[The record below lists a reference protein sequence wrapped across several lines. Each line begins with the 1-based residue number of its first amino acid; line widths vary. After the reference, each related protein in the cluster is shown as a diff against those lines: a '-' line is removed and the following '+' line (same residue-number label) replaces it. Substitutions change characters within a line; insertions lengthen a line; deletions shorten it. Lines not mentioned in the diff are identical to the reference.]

1 MFAKKITYTDFS
13 GETRTEEFLFNMSKT
28 DIVQWQYSVNGG
40 IDELFKKVTNEND
53 QVSLIQLVKDLIHRA
68 YGEKSIDGKRF
79 EKRRNGVDLADEFEQ
94 TAAYDI
100 LFMELVQNANAA
112 SDFINGIMPTDL
124 VAQMNAAP
132 KLPDGSID
140 MNALKAANK

>member
-40 IDELFKKVTNEND
+40 IDELFKKVTNEGD
-53 QVSLIQLVKDLIHRA
+53 QVALISLVKDLIHRA
-68 YGEKSIDGKRF
+68 YGEKSIDGKKF

-94 TAAYDI
+94 TAAYDV
-100 LFMELVQNANAA
+100 LFMELCQNSDAA
-112 SDFINGIMPTDL
+112 AEFMNGIMPSDL
-124 VAQMNAAP
+124 VAQLNAAP

-140 MNALKAANK
+140 INALKSAH

>member
-28 DIVQWQYSVNGG
+28 DVVQWQFSVKGG
-40 IDELFKKVTNEND
+40 IDSLFKKVVNEND
-53 QVSLIQLVKDLIHRA
+53 QPTLISLMKDLIHRA
-68 YGEKSIDGKRF
+68 YGERSIDGKKF
-79 EKRRNGVDLADEFEQ
+79 EKKRNGVDLADEFEQ
-94 TAAYDI
+94 TAAYDV
-100 LFMELVQNANAA
+100 LFMELISDAKSAA
-112 SDFINGIMPTDL
+112 EFINGILPADL

-140 MNALKAANK
+140 INALKAANK

>member
-1 MFAKKITYTDFS
+1 MFAKKIMYTNFA
-13 GETRTEEFLFNMSKT
+13 GETREEEFLFNMSKS

-53 QVSLIQLVKDLIHRA
+53 SVALIQLIKDLIHRA
-68 YGEKSIDGKRF
+68 YGEKSLDGKRF

-94 TAAYDI
+94 TAAYDV
-100 LFMELVQNANAA
+100 LFMELLQNSDSAA
-112 SDFINGIMPTDL
+112 AFINGIMPSDL
-124 VAQMNAAP
+124 VAQLNAAP

-140 MNALKAANK
+140 INALKAKN

>member
-53 QVSLIQLVKDLIHRA
+53 QVALIRLVKDLIHRA

-100 LFMELVQNANAA
+100 LFMELVQDANAA
-112 SDFINGIMPTDL
+112 SDFINGIMPSDL